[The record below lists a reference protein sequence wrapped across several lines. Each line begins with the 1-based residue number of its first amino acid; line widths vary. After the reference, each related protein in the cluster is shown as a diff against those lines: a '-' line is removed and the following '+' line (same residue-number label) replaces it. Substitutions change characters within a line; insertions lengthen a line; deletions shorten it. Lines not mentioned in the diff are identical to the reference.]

1 LPEDEAEE
9 RDARDRVTSGFIS
22 CPRKVSHRI
31 RSGEKEGKER
41 GEEFSHLIDQFRVP
55 NRSPYSD

>member
-41 GEEFSHLIDQFRVP
+41 GEEFSH
-55 NRSPYSD
+55 